1 MEEIKM
7 LTVSASPHQ
16 RKKRTTRTIMLD
28 VIIALLPALAASVYF
43 FGPRTLLVTGI
54 SIVSCVFFEFVARK
68 IMKRPNTIWDLSA
81 VVTGILLA
89 FNLPSN
95 IPLEMVVVGAF
106 VAIIVIKQFF
116 GGIGDNFVNPAL
128 GGRIVLMLS
137 FSKNM
142 SSFPVPFAWKNQL
155 DAMTAATPLSKMST
169 VYKAQDIKAAM
180 SAAELPDL
188 FKLFIG
194 ERGGV
199 LGETCAVAIL
209 IGFIYLLIRKII
221 KPTIPFVFVGTVAG
235 IMLVFSKGNLMFTAV
250 QLLSGGL
257 LLGAVFMAT
266 DYATSPETPRGK
278 VIFAIGCGV
287 IASLIRIY
295 GNMPEGVSFAIFIM
309 NILVPL
315 IENSTHYRPFGE
327 VKELKKKEEA
337 AK

>member
-1 MEEIKM
+1 MEETNI

-16 RKKRTTRTIMLD
+16 RKRRTTKTIMLD
-28 VIIALLPALAASVYF
+28 VIIALLPALAASVWF
-43 FGPRTLLVTGI
+43 FGPRTLLVTGV
-54 SIVSCVFFEFVARK
+54 SVLSCVLFEFVARK

-95 IPLEMVVVGAF
+95 MPLEMVVVGAF
-106 VAIIVIKQFF
+106 VSIIVIKQFF

-142 SSFPVPFAWKNQL
+142 SSFPAPFAWKNHL
-155 DAMTAATPLSKMST
+155 DAITQATPLSKMSS
-169 VYKAQDIKAAM
+169 VYKAQNIKAAM
-180 SAAELPDL
+180 DVAEFPNLY
-188 FKLFIG
+188 KLLVG

-209 IGFIYLLIRKII
+209 IGFVYLLIRKTV
-221 KPTIPFVFVGTVAG
+221 KPTIPFVFVGTVAV
-235 IMLVFSKGNLMFTAV
+235 IMFAFSKGNFMFTVV

-266 DYATSPETPRGK
+266 DYATSPETPRGR
-278 VIFAIGCGV
+278 VIFAIGCGL
-287 IASLIRIY
+287 IASLIRLY

-309 NILVPL
+309 NIFVPL
-315 IENSTHYRPFGE
+315 IENSTHYKPFGE
-327 VKELKKKEEA
+327 VRESKEKEEA

>member
-1 MEEIKM
+1 MEESRI

-43 FGPRTLLVTGI
+43 FGPRTLLVTAV
-54 SIVSCVFFEFVARK
+54 SVLSCVVFEFIARK

-95 IPLEMVVVGAF
+95 IPLEMVIIGAF

-142 SSFPVPFAWKNQL
+142 SSFPEPFAWKNNL
-155 DAMTAATPLSKMST
+155 DAITAATPLSKLAS
-169 VYKAQDIKAAM
+169 VYKAADIKTAM
-180 SAAELPDL
+180 SAAEIPDL
-188 FKLFIG
+188 FKLLIG

-199 LGETCAVAIL
+199 LGETCAVAII

-221 KPTIPFVFVGTVAG
+221 KPTIPLVFVGTVAV
-235 IMLVFSKGNLMFTAV
+235 IMFAFSRGNLMFTAV
-250 QLLSGGL
+250 QILSGGL

-266 DYATSPETPRGK
+266 DYATSPETPRGR

-287 IASLIRIY
+287 IASLIRLY

-315 IENSTHYRPFGE
+315 IENSTHYKPFGE
-327 VKELKKKEEA
+327 IKAPKKKEEA